1 MSVSNYNQ
9 MSRKRFSPLL
19 DVASQIIIITVTSI
33 DGADTQSLTAMYIP
47 CDVVRLRRA
56 VKCVY
61 AL

>member
-33 DGADTQSLTAMYIP
+33 DGADTQSLTATYH
-47 CDVVRLRRA
+47 VT
-56 VKCVY
+56 
-61 AL
+61 